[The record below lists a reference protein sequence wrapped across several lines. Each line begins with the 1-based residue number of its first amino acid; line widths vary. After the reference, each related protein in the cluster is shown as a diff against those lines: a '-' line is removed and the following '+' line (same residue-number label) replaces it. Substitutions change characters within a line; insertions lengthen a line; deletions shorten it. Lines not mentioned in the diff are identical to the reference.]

1 MEPASVDPW
10 NVEGIENLD
19 TARMALRW
27 ALEKIRGQ
35 ERAISDL
42 QKAAEE
48 RLSAQ
53 TGAERMIKVQ
63 RDKIE
68 EQQKYYQSMSRLFE
82 LMTRKDFDLAQF
94 ARRQV
99 EMESVSKTL
108 DETRRRLEEEWAARR
123 QELEAEHHE
132 MRGRLDAETAALAG
146 AKAALE
152 ARQRDFEARSEV
164 WKSEADQREVLAY
177 SSTAQLEAR
186 ERILEDRRVRLEA
199 EAMRRVERLE
209 EEHRVLREKLH
220 EESRLRV
227 SQAET
232 MAQKAGEEL
241 KALQEKFDALSAG
254 RRREDLLE
262 ERLQKELKDLEA
274 SRRVW
279 EEDRLDRELA
289 SRQEQERMRESLSD
303 WREGME
309 AVLEQRRLDQE
320 SEERKRQELWRTR
333 EDEFR
338 LREKDWN
345 SRQFKVD
352 SELEEKSRQLED
364 LKKELLRSIAAYRG
378 RRSLG

>member
-35 ERAISDL
+35 ERTVSDL

-48 RLSAQ
+48 RLSVQ

-94 ARRQV
+94 ARRQA
-99 EMESVSKTL
+99 EMEGVSKTL
-108 DETRRRLEEEWAARR
+108 EETRRHLEEEWASRR
-123 QELEAEHHE
+123 QELEAEHQE
-132 MRGRLDAETAALAG
+132 MRGRLDAETAALAE
-146 AKAALE
+146 AKAAVE
-152 ARQRDFEARSEV
+152 ARRKDFEARAEV
-164 WKSEADQREVLAY
+164 WKSEADQREVLAH
-177 SSTAQLEAR
+177 SSLAQLEAR

-232 MAQKAGEEL
+232 KAQKAGEEL

-254 RRREDLLE
+254 RRREEMLE

-345 SRQFKVD
+345 ERQFRVD
-352 SELEEKSRQLED
+352 QELEEKSRQVED